1 MRRRLA
7 AESKVAAAEMP
18 VMMSLDYEL
27 YTVMA
32 VVDDVKDSKGGVVQE
47 FHLKIFSSMKLLW
60 QTIQGVT
67 NNYCDSVIVTILVGH
82 RTGQVSEPAFA
93 TPTTGFTTVPGK
105 KSVTTGFL
113 VSVLFRFLVK
123 SVEHCN

>member
-1 MRRRLA
+1 MWIHIKQHSETSLCLSTPSPSDEMRRRLA

-47 FHLKIFSSMKLLW
+47 FHLKISA
-60 QTIQGVT
+60 V
-67 NNYCDSVIVTILVGH
+67 
-82 RTGQVSEPAFA
+82 
-93 TPTTGFTTVPGK
+93 
-105 KSVTTGFL
+105 
-113 VSVLFRFLVK
+113 
-123 SVEHCN
+123 